1 MLAIALSL
9 FFSVKSQETRTVMRF
24 KVERCSMTT
33 QRPMRLLLRGRT
45 VADRVVTM
53 HSRSRRVTRG
63 RWRTIAKPKQEV
75 YFLDAERCPK
85 GTIEI
90 TNVTCPSEAEHPCT
104 EDLSRVVTTALPFG
118 KEKARR

>member
-9 FFSVKSQETRTVMRF
+9 FFGVKSLEAQTIMRF

-33 QRPMRLLLRGRT
+33 QRPMRLVLRGRT
-45 VADRVVTM
+45 VAERVATF
-53 HSRSRRVTRG
+53 HATSGRVSMSK
-63 RWRTIAKPKQEV
+63 WRMIAKPQLEV
-75 YFLDAERCPK
+75 FYLDGESCPK

-90 TNVTCPSEAEHPCT
+90 TNVRCGSEPEQPCT
-104 EDLSRVVTTALPFG
+104 EDLSRVVTAAPPFG